1 MRKLDEARLKTIL
14 EYIKEYQREYGE
26 APTVREIASECRVN
40 STATVSRALKE
51 LERRGLIDLIYQDN
65 RAYIST
71 PKELKVGKSESASIV
86 GECRCGEPMLAVENV
101 VSTVQLP
108 VDIFGSGKHF
118 LLYAKGRSMIKRG
131 IFDGDL
137 MVVRAQPNADVGEV
151 VIARIDNE
159 EATAK
164 VLARANGKYYLKPAN
179 DEVDANG
186 NRIYKDIHPKGNW
199 EIIGVVDN
207 VIHCPDTDVI

>member
-1 MRKLDEARLKTIL
+1 
-14 EYIKEYQREYGE
+14 
-26 APTVREIASECRVN
+26 
-40 STATVSRALKE
+40 
-51 LERRGLIDLIYQDN
+51 
-65 RAYIST
+65 
-71 PKELKVGKSESASIV
+71 
-86 GECRCGEPMLAVENV
+86 
-101 VSTVQLP
+101 
-108 VDIFGSGKHF
+108 
-118 LLYAKGRSMIKRG
+118 MIKRG

-186 NRIYKDIHPKGNW
+186 NKIYKDIHPKGNW

-207 VIHCPDTDVI
+207 VIHCPDTDVM

>member
-14 EYIKEYQREYGE
+14 EYVKEYQREYGE

-86 GECRCGEPMLAVENV
+86 GVCSCGEPILAVENV
-101 VSTVQLP
+101 ISTVNLP
-108 VDIFGSGKHF
+108 IDIFGSGKHF

-137 MVVRAQPNADVGEV
+137 MVVRVQPNANIGEV
-151 VIARIDNE
+151 VIARIENE

-164 VLARANGKYYLKPAN
+164 VLAKANGKYYLKPAN
-179 DEVDANG
+179 DEVDAKG
-186 NRIYKDIHPKGNW
+186 NRVYQDIYPTGNW
-199 EIIGVVDN
+199 EILGVVDN
-207 VIHCPDTDVI
+207 VIHSPDTDVI